1 MNLSD
6 HILTESELAVLSKGL
21 NFIPCF
27 NTKDYTS
34 ALTQDLKLFHRRLL
48 LNKYFEDE
56 GDGNRELFVYPNREW
71 TPNHNILD
79 SSINKGFKQCYE
91 HLRHHQTFPCYHN
104 ITIEERQAL
113 KSLRSNR
120 DIVINVADKGSNVVI
135 QNTSDYK
142 TEIYRQLHCSHHYLR
157 ITEPIYPTTAIK
169 LTKILSRLKRSG
181 FITPKQCTYL
191 TPPPDPRPRRIY
203 TLPKIHK
210 PPNEWFFPSKI
221 PPGRPIVSD
230 IDSESYHIAEYI
242 NHFLQPLASRQASHI
257 KDSFHFL
264 TLLKDCHYVPSHTL
278 LITLDVDSMYTN
290 IDNTQ
295 GLRCLRR
302 IFDTH
307 PDPARPDDLLL
318 DLISVSL
325 SGNDF
330 LFDGVYWLQN
340 SGTAMGKIF
349 APAYANLFMTVIE
362 QDFFLTRSFI
372 PFFYKRYLDDIFML
386 WNHGLPCL
394 EEFIAAF
401 NGFCPSIKFK
411 QLIDPVSVDFLDVT
425 VFKHSPLAPQT
436 LLCTKVHFKVTN
448 TLQLLH
454 RHSFHPKHT
463 FAGIVRSQIYRYYR
477 LSSNIEDFHSTTSIL
492 FKALRRQHYSA
503 RFLLLIK
510 ERFMR
515 DIASGT
521 LIGSRPKPHV
531 TAQILPLVT
540 TFHLGSNSVVSCFI
554 RELRQLDS
562 PDLAGTRIVTAYR
575 RNKNIADL
583 VVRNKL

>member
-1 MNLSD
+1 MN
-6 HILTESELAVLSKGL
+6 
-21 NFIPCF
+21 P
-27 NTKDYTS
+27 NT
-34 ALTQDLKLFHRRLL
+34 
-48 LNKYFEDE
+48 
-56 GDGNRELFVYPNREW
+56 EW
-71 TPNHNILD
+71 TPNRNILD
-79 SSINKGFKQCYE
+79 ADINKGFKRCYE
-91 HLRHHQTFPCYHN
+91 HLQCHRSFPCYHN
-104 ITIEERQAL
+104 ITVEERQAL
-113 KSLRSNR
+113 KLLRSNR
-120 DIVINVADKGSNVVI
+120 DIVINVADKGSNVVV

-142 TEIYRQLHCSHHYLR
+142 TEIYRQLHCSQHYLR

-210 PPNEWFFPSKI
+210 PPHEWFSPCKI

-264 TLLKDCHYVPSHTL
+264 TLLKECHSVPSHTL

-307 PDPARPDDLLL
+307 PDLARPYDMLLE
-318 DLISVSL
+318 LISVSL

-330 LFDGVYWLQN
+330 LFDGSFWLQT

-349 APAYANLFMTVIE
+349 APAYANLFMAVIE
-362 QDFFLTRSFI
+362 QDFFLTRTTI
-372 PFFYKRYLDDIFML
+372 PLFYKRYLDDIFML
-386 WNHGLPCL
+386 WSDGLPSL
-394 EEFIAAF
+394 DEFISAF

-411 QLIDPVSVDFLDVT
+411 QSIDPSSVDFLDVT
-425 VFKHSPLAPQT
+425 VFKHTPLAPQT

-454 RHSFHPKHT
+454 KHSFHPKHT

-477 LSSNIEDFHSTTSIL
+477 LSSSIDDFHSTTSIL
-492 FKALRRQHYSA
+492 FKALRRQHYSE
-503 RFLLLIK
+503 RFLLLVK
-510 ERFMR
+510 ERFIR

-521 LIGSRPKPHV
+521 LVPACPKPQV
-531 TAQILPLVT
+531 TDQILPLVF
-540 TFHLGSNSVVSCFI
+540 TFHLGSNSVVSSFI
-554 RELRQLDS
+554 RELRLLDS
-562 PDLAGTRIVTAYR
+562 PDLRGTRILTAYR
-575 RNKNIADL
+575 RNKNVADL